1 MSREQKVDGPR
12 IDAPD
17 LGVLEDGTLDVLEPG
32 DDVEGLAFSGS
43 RAETVSLRGGTVSN
57 STFTDCLVD
66 ELDLTSARVVDT
78 RFRQVSV
85 SVLKAARGGLRDVEF
100 DGGRLGAVEAYDASW
115 NSVHVRGCK
124 VNYLNL
130 RAAKLTDLL
139 FTDCVIDELDLAQ
152 ADIARMR
159 LVGTRVGSLA
169 LRQAELRDLDLRE
182 AELEQVTGVAGLRGA
197 VVSPLQLMELAPV
210 LAAEI
215 GLRVLD

>member
-85 SVLKAARGGLRDVEF
+85 SVLRLHAAVCAMSSSMAAGSARSRRTTRAGTPSTCAAAR
-100 DGGRLGAVEAYDASW
+100 
-115 NSVHVRGCK
+115 
-124 VNYLNL
+124 
-130 RAAKLTDLL
+130 
-139 FTDCVIDELDLAQ
+139 
-152 ADIARMR
+152 
-159 LVGTRVGSLA
+159 
-169 LRQAELRDLDLRE
+169 
-182 AELEQVTGVAGLRGA
+182 
-197 VVSPLQLMELAPV
+197 
-210 LAAEI
+210 
-215 GLRVLD
+215 